1 MIIKGAKVYGDNFEF
16 SNIDVEINDGKITR
30 IGENLSGDEVID
42 ASGCYLVPG
51 LIDTHMHGA
60 MGKTFID
67 YEDDTFEKI
76 AEYVAS
82 RGTTAFTPALSAAT
96 RPKLV
101 SCVKNLRKFVEVDKD
116 GCAMIYGIHLEGPFF
131 AEKFRGRIF
140 LKTSEIPR
148 LTNLTSFAKRRTATQ
163 KLSLWHPSFRA
174 QTMLSS
180 AQLRKMS
187 VFLSGIPMLHTK
199 RQSTQSS
206 SVLSREHIPSM
217 Q

>member
-1 MIIKGAKVYGDNFEF
+1 MVIHRSK
-16 SNIDVEINDGKITR
+16 
-30 IGENLSGDEVID
+30 NLSGDEVID
-42 ASGCYLVPG
+42 AAGCYLVPG

-101 SCVKNLRKFVEVDKD
+101 ACVKNLRKYVEVDKD

-131 AEKFRGRIF
+131 AEKYKGAHLPENIRNPEDDKPKAK
-140 LKTSEIPR
+140 KTVSKKKR
-148 LTNLTSFAKRRTATQ
+148 L
-163 KLSLWHPSFRA
+163 P
-174 QTMLSS
+174 
-180 AQLRKMS
+180 MS
-187 VFLSGIPMLHTK
+187 
-199 RQSTQSS
+199 
-206 SVLSREHIPSM
+206 
-217 Q
+217 